1 MCYVVH
7 INAQC
12 QDTVLTMTIGEV
24 KKSAVFTRGFTTFH
38 IISVWES
45 TRVTQG
51 LAKVVLPEW
60 VFALLNKYIS
70 KFRVGSAN
78 EDLVFISSSGVRVP
92 HIAGELEQLSLQ
104 FGKKVEN
111 NT

>member
-1 MCYVVH
+1 MCYIMHTNV
-7 INAQC
+7 QC

-45 TRVTQG
+45 TKVTQG
-51 LAKVVLPEW
+51 YTKVVLPEW
-60 VFALLNKYIS
+60 VFALLNNYIS

-78 EDLVFISSSGVRVP
+78 EDMVFVSSSGGRIP
-92 HIAGELEQLSLQ
+92 HITGEIEQLFLQ
-104 FGKKVEN
+104 FGRKVEN